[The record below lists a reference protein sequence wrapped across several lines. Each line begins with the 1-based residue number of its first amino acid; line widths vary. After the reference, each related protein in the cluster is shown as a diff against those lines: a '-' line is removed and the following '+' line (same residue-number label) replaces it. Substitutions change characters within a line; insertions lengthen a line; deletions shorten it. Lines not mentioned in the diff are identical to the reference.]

1 MIRYGLVCAQG
12 HGFDGWFRSSEDFD
26 AQAARR
32 LLACPLCGSGEV
44 TKALM
49 APALAKGDAPAPA
62 EPAPPQASPGR
73 EVALVSG
80 EHRRL
85 RKMLTELRA
94 ELVKDAV
101 DVGDRFPE
109 EARKIHYGETE
120 KTSIYGRAS
129 AEEARGLA
137 EEGIAF
143 HPLPSLPD
151 EQN

>member
-1 MIRYGLVCAQG
+1 MIRYDLVCAGG
-12 HGFDGWFRSSEDFD
+12 HRFDGWFRSSGDFD

-32 LLACPLCGSGEV
+32 LLSCAVCGSGEV

-49 APALAKGDAPAPA
+49 APAVATGSAAPAA
-62 EPAPPQASPGR
+62 EPASPPAAPAQ
-73 EVALVSG
+73 EVALVSD

-85 RKMLTELRA
+85 RRMLVELRA

-109 EARKIHYGETE
+109 EARKIHYGEAE
-120 KTSIYGRAS
+120 KASIYGRAS
-129 AEEARGLA
+129 PEEARRLA
-137 EEGIAF
+137 EEGVAF
-143 HPLPSLPD
+143 HPLPTLPD